1 MLNLKI
7 NYYRGESFLIG
18 TWLSII
24 PPLLAITFAI
34 LTRKVYLSLF
44 IGILSGAFIINQFA
58 ITSSITEITQTIWS
72 VISDLEWNVPILI
85 FVLLLGGLTSLLSN
99 SGATERFS
107 LWALSRVKTR
117 IAAQF
122 VTVFTGIAIFIDDY
136 FNSLAV
142 GQIARPITDAH
153 GISRSKLA
161 YLIDST
167 GAPICILIPLSSW
180 GAYVFS
186 LLVQPIN
193 EYNLG
198 IEPFTA
204 FLMIVPANYYAIMAL
219 LIVFI
224 TIYWQIDFKT
234 MRKHETAALKN
245 IDHNLREEAQK
256 SVIPLNHAL
265 DLMLPILTLVISTI
279 VLFLYS
285 GNYFS
290 SGVSMIEATGEGNI
304 VSSLV
309 YGGLLSILITAI
321 MYLPSK
327 KLKLKTFI
335 IVFFNGVWK
344 MSGAALILILAWS
357 IGSIIENLETGAFL
371 AGLVEGNVAL
381 WLLPVALFLLA
392 CVMAFATGTSWGTF
406 AIMVPIAVSIIG
418 VIHPEWILPAVGAV
432 LAGSVFGDHC
442 SPISDSTI
450 LSSVGAECN
459 LMDHVTT
466 QIPYALTAA
475 GASSIGYI
483 VFGLTSN
490 VFIGLIVSIIVLIS
504 FLFFIKQKSIPI
516 EA

>member
-1 MLNLKI
+1 M
-7 NYYRGESFLIG
+7 IG

-24 PPLLAITFAI
+24 PPLLAIGFAV

-44 IGILSGAFIINQFA
+44 IGILSGALIINQFS
-58 ITSSITEITQTIWS
+58 IKSSFVDVFQTIWG
-72 VISDLEWNVPILI
+72 VVSDVEWNVPILI

-117 IAAQF
+117 VAAQF
-122 VTVFTGIAIFIDDY
+122 VTVFTGITIFIDDY

-153 GISRSKLA
+153 GVSRSKLA

-219 LIVFI
+219 LIVFL
-224 TIYWQIDFKT
+224 TIYWQIDFRT
-234 MRKHETAALKN
+234 MRKHEEKALEEM
-245 IDHNLREEAQK
+245 DHNLKAEAQK
-256 SVIPLNHAL
+256 NIAPISHAF

-279 VLFLYS
+279 IFFLFS
-285 GNYFS
+285 GNYFTTN
-290 SGVSMIEATGEGNI
+290 VSMMQATGDGDI
-304 VSSLV
+304 VSALV
-309 YGGLLSILITAI
+309 YGGLLAILVTAI
-321 MYLPSK
+321 LYLPTE
-327 KLKLKTFI
+327 KLKVKSFI
-335 IVFFNGVWK
+335 IAFFNGVWK
-344 MSGAALILILAWS
+344 MSGAALILVLAWS
-357 IGSIIENLETGAFL
+357 IGNIIENLETGTFL
-371 AGLVEGNVAL
+371 ATLVEGNVPL

-392 CVMAFATGTSWGTF
+392 CIMAFATGTSWGTF
-406 AIMVPIAVSIIG
+406 AIMIPIAVSIIG
-418 VIHPEWILPAVGAV
+418 EIHPEWILPAIGAV

-490 VFIGLIVSIIVLIS
+490 VFIGLGVSILVLVS
-504 FLFFIKQKSIPI
+504 FLFAVKQRTQPI
-516 EA
+516 SS

>member
-1 MLNLKI
+1 M
-7 NYYRGESFLIG
+7 NYQQRGENSVTG
-18 TWLSII
+18 TWLTII
-24 PPLLAITFAI
+24 PPILAIAFAI

-44 IGILSGAFIINQFA
+44 IGILSGALIINSF
-58 ITSSITEITQTIWS
+58 SIKNGLIEMFQTIWL
-72 VISDLEWNVPILI
+72 VVSDVEWNVPILV
-85 FVLLLGGLTSLLSN
+85 FVLLLGGLTSLLAN

-117 IAAQF
+117 ESAQF

-142 GQIARPITDAH
+142 GQIARPLTDAH
-153 GISRSKLA
+153 GVSRSKLA

-186 LLVQPIN
+186 LLVHPIN

-219 LIVFI
+219 LIVFL
-224 TIYWQIDFKT
+224 TIYWKIDFRE
-234 MRKHETAALKN
+234 MRKHEQAAMDN
-245 IDHNLREEAQK
+245 IDYSLQKKAQENIVPFK
-256 SVIPLNHAL
+256 HAF

-279 VLFLYS
+279 TFFLLS

-290 SGVSMIEATGEGNI
+290 SNVSIIEATGDGNI
-304 VSSLV
+304 VTSLV
-309 YGGLLSILITAI
+309 YGGLLAILVTAI
-321 MYLPSK
+321 MYIPSK
-327 KLKLKTFI
+327 KLNISSFFLA
-335 IVFFNGVWK
+335 FFNGVWK
-344 MSGAALILILAWS
+344 MAGAALILVLAWS

-371 AGLVEGNVAL
+371 ATLVEGNVPL
-381 WLLPVALFLLA
+381 WLLPVALFILA
-392 CVMAFATGTSWGTF
+392 CIMAFATGTSWGTF
-406 AIMVPIAVSIIG
+406 AIMVPIAASIIG
-418 VIHPEWILPAVGAV
+418 EIHPEWILPAIGAV

-475 GASSIGYI
+475 GASGVGYI
-483 VFGLTSN
+483 AFGLTSN
-490 VFIGLIVSIIVLIS
+490 VFIGLAVSVITLVL
-504 FLFFIKQKSIPI
+504 FLLSVKHRSKPVS
-516 EA
+516 A

>member
-1 MLNLKI
+1 M
-7 NYYRGESFLIG
+7 IG

-24 PPLLAITFAI
+24 PPLLAIAFAI
-34 LTRKVYLSLF
+34 STRKVYLSLF
-44 IGILSGAFIINQFA
+44 IGIVSGALIINQF
-58 ITSSITEITQTIWS
+58 SIKNSFFEMIQTIWL
-72 VISDLEWNVPILI
+72 VVSDIEWNVPILV

-142 GQIARPITDAH
+142 GQIARPLTDAH
-153 GISRSKLA
+153 GVSRSKLA

-186 LLVQPIN
+186 LLIHPID

-219 LIVFI
+219 LIVFL
-224 TIYWQIDFKT
+224 TIYWQIDFRG
-234 MRKHETAALKN
+234 MRKHEQDAIDN
-245 IDHNLREEAQK
+245 IDLSLQKKAQENIVPF
-256 SVIPLNHAL
+256 SNAF
-265 DLMLPILTLVISTI
+265 DLMLPIFTLVISTI
-279 VLFLYS
+279 IFFLNS

-290 SGVSMIEATGEGNI
+290 SNVSIIEATGNGDI
-304 VSSLV
+304 VISLV
-309 YGGLLSILITAI
+309 YGGLLAIFVTAI

-327 KLKLKTFI
+327 KLHFSTFI
-335 IVFFNGVWK
+335 LAFFNGVWK
-344 MSGAALILILAWS
+344 MSGAALILVLAWS
-357 IGSIIENLETGAFL
+357 IGSIIEQLETGSFL
-371 AGLVEGNVAL
+371 ATLVEGNVPL
-381 WLLPVALFLLA
+381 WLLPVALFILA
-392 CVMAFATGTSWGTF
+392 CIMAFATGTSWGTF
-406 AIMVPIAVSIIG
+406 AIMVPISVAIVG
-418 VIHPEWILPAVGAV
+418 EIHPEWILPAIGAV

-475 GASSIGYI
+475 GASSVGYI

-490 VFIGLIVSIIVLIS
+490 VFIGLATSITVLVLFLLSVKQRIKKVSV
-504 FLFFIKQKSIPI
+504 
-516 EA
+516 

>member
-1 MLNLKI
+1 M
-7 NYYRGESFLIG
+7 IG

-24 PPLLAITFAI
+24 PPLLAISFAI

-44 IGILSGAFIINQFA
+44 IGILSGAFIINQF
-58 ITSSITEITQTIWS
+58 SIQNSFFEIFQTIWS
-72 VISDLEWNVPILI
+72 VISDVEWNVPILV

-107 LWALSRVKTR
+107 VWALSRVKTR
-117 IAAQF
+117 MAAQF

-186 LLVQPIN
+186 LLVHPIN

-219 LIVFI
+219 LIVFL
-224 TIYWQIDFKT
+224 TIYWQIDFRT
-234 MRKHETAALKN
+234 MRQHEEKALQEM
-245 IDHNLREEAQK
+245 DHTLKEKAQK
-256 SVIPLNHAL
+256 TIVPISNAL
-265 DLMLPILTLVISTI
+265 DLMLPILTLVMSTI
-279 VLFLYS
+279 IFFLYS

-290 SGVSMIEATGEGNI
+290 SNVSMIQATGDGDI

-309 YGGLLSILITAI
+309 YGGLLSILVTAL

-327 KLKLKTFI
+327 KLKVSTFI
-335 IVFFNGVWK
+335 IVFFNGIWK
-344 MSGAALILILAWS
+344 MSGAALILVLAWS

-371 AGLVEGNVAL
+371 ATLVEGNVPL
-381 WLLPVALFLLA
+381 WLLPVTLFILA
-392 CVMAFATGTSWGTF
+392 CIMAFATGTSWGTF

-418 VIHPEWILPAVGAV
+418 VIHPEWILPAIGAV

-450 LSSVGAECN
+450 LSSVGAEAN

-483 VFGLTSN
+483 VFGITSN
-490 VFIGLIVSIIVLIS
+490 VFIGLGISVIVLVGFMFFLKQRTQPIS
-504 FLFFIKQKSIPI
+504 
-516 EA
+516 A

>member
-1 MLNLKI
+1 M
-7 NYYRGESFLIG
+7 IG

-24 PPLLAITFAI
+24 PPLLAISFAI

-44 IGILSGAFIINQFA
+44 IGILSGAFIINQF
-58 ITSSITEITQTIWS
+58 SIQNSFIEIFQTIWS
-72 VISDLEWNVPILI
+72 VISDVEWNVPILV

-107 LWALSRVKTR
+107 VWALSRVKTR
-117 IAAQF
+117 MAAQF

-186 LLVQPIN
+186 LLVHPIN

-219 LIVFI
+219 LIVFL
-224 TIYWQIDFKT
+224 TIYWQIDFRT
-234 MRKHETAALKN
+234 MRQHEVKALQDM
-245 IDHNLREEAQK
+245 DHTLKEKAQK
-256 SVIPLNHAL
+256 TIVPISNAL

-279 VLFLYS
+279 IFFLYS

-290 SGVSMIEATGEGNI
+290 SNVGMIQATGDGDI

-309 YGGLLSILITAI
+309 YGGLLSILVTAL

-327 KLKLKTFI
+327 KLKLSTFI
-335 IVFFNGVWK
+335 IVFFNGIWK
-344 MSGAALILILAWS
+344 MSGAALILVLAWS

-371 AGLVEGNVAL
+371 ATLVEGNVPL
-381 WLLPVALFLLA
+381 WLLPVTLFILA
-392 CVMAFATGTSWGTF
+392 CIMAFATGTSWGTF

-418 VIHPEWILPAVGAV
+418 VIHPEWILPAIGAV

-450 LSSVGAECN
+450 LSSVGAEAN

-475 GASSIGYI
+475 AASSIGYI
-483 VFGLTSN
+483 VFGITSN
-490 VFIGLIVSIIVLIS
+490 VFIGLGISVIVLVGFMFFLKQRTQPIS
-504 FLFFIKQKSIPI
+504 
-516 EA
+516 A

>member
-1 MLNLKI
+1 M
-7 NYYRGESFLIG
+7 IG

-24 PPLLAITFAI
+24 PPLLAIGFAI

-44 IGILSGAFIINQFA
+44 IGIVSGAFIINQFT
-58 ITSSITEITQTIWS
+58 ILDSFTLIFQTIWS
-72 VISDLEWNVPILI
+72 VISDVEWNVPILV

-107 LWALSRVKTR
+107 IWALSRVKTR
-117 IAAQF
+117 VAAQF

-186 LLVQPIN
+186 LLVPPIN

-219 LIVFI
+219 LIVFL
-224 TIYWQIDFKT
+224 TIYWQIDFRT
-234 MRKHETAALKN
+234 MRQHEIKALN
-245 IDHNLREEAQK
+245 EMDHTLKEKAKKTIVPISN
-256 SVIPLNHAL
+256 AL
-265 DLMLPILTLVISTI
+265 DLMLPILTLVLSTI
-279 VLFLYS
+279 IFFLYS
-285 GNYFS
+285 GNYFTS
-290 SGVSMIEATGEGNI
+290 SVSMIEATGDGDI

-309 YGGLLSILITAI
+309 YGGLLSILVTAI
-321 MYLPSK
+321 IYLPSK
-327 KLKLKTFI
+327 KLKINTFI

-344 MSGAALILILAWS
+344 MSGAALILVLAWS
-357 IGSIIENLETGAFL
+357 IGSIIENLETGSFL
-371 AGLVEGNVAL
+371 ATLVEGNVPL
-381 WLLPVALFLLA
+381 WLLPVTLFILA
-392 CVMAFATGTSWGTF
+392 CIMAFATGTSWGTF

-418 VIHPEWILPAVGAV
+418 VIHPEWILPAIGAV

-450 LSSVGAECN
+450 LSSVGAEAN

-475 GASSIGYI
+475 GASAIGYI

-490 VFIGLIVSIIVLIS
+490 VLLGLGVSSLVLVG
-504 FLFFIKQKSIPI
+504 FLFFLKQKTKPVT
-516 EA
+516 A

>member
-1 MLNLKI
+1 M
-7 NYYRGESFLIG
+7 IG

-24 PPLLAITFAI
+24 PPLLAISFAI

-44 IGILSGAFIINQFA
+44 IGILSGALIINQFS
-58 ITSSITEITQTIWS
+58 IKSSLVDVFQTGWG
-72 VISDLEWNVPILI
+72 VISDVEWNVPILI

-107 LWALSRVKTR
+107 LWALSRVKSRVT
-117 IAAQF
+117 AQL
-122 VTVFTGIAIFIDDY
+122 VTVFTGITIFIDDY

-142 GQIARPITDAH
+142 GQIAKPITDAH

-219 LIVFI
+219 LIVFL
-224 TIYWQIDFKT
+224 TIYWKIDFPA
-234 MRKHETAALKN
+234 MRKHEEKALAEL
-245 IDHNLREEAQK
+245 DHNLKEKAQK
-256 SVIPLNHAL
+256 NIVPLNHAF

-279 VLFLYS
+279 ILFLIS

-290 SGVSMIEATGEGNI
+290 ANVSMMQATGEGDI
-304 VSSLV
+304 VSALV
-309 YGGLLSILITAI
+309 YGGLLAILVAAI
-321 MYLPSK
+321 LYLPAK
-327 KLKLKTFI
+327 KLKVKTFI
-335 IVFFNGVWK
+335 LAFFNGVWK
-344 MSGAALILILAWS
+344 MFGAALILVLAWS
-357 IGSIIENLETGAFL
+357 IGNIIEKLETGSFL
-371 AGLVEGNVAL
+371 ATLVEGNVPL
-381 WLLPVALFLLA
+381 WLLPVALFILA
-392 CVMAFATGTSWGTF
+392 CIMAFATGTSWGTF
-406 AIMVPIAVSIIG
+406 AIMIPIAVSIIG
-418 VIHPEWILPAVGAV
+418 VIQPEWILPVIGAV
-432 LAGSVFGDHC
+432 LAGSVFGDHV

-475 GASSIGYI
+475 GATSIGYL

-490 VFIGLIVSIIVLIS
+490 VFIGLGASTIVLIG
-504 FLFFIKQKSIPI
+504 FLLIVKQRIKPLST
-516 EA
+516 

>member
-1 MLNLKI
+1 M
-7 NYYRGESFLIG
+7 IG

-24 PPLLAITFAI
+24 PPLLAISFAI

-44 IGILSGAFIINQFA
+44 IGILSGAFIINQF
-58 ITSSITEITQTIWS
+58 SIQNSFIEIFQTIWS
-72 VISDLEWNVPILI
+72 VISDVEWNVPILV

-107 LWALSRVKTR
+107 VWALSRVKTR
-117 IAAQF
+117 MAAQF

-186 LLVQPIN
+186 LLVHPIN

-219 LIVFI
+219 LIVFL
-224 TIYWQIDFKT
+224 TIYWQIDFRT
-234 MRKHETAALKN
+234 MRQHEVKALQDM
-245 IDHNLREEAQK
+245 DHTLKEKAQK
-256 SVIPLNHAL
+256 TIVPISNAL

-279 VLFLYS
+279 IFFLYS

-290 SGVSMIEATGEGNI
+290 SNVSMIQATGDGDI

-309 YGGLLSILITAI
+309 YGGLLSILVTAL

-327 KLKLKTFI
+327 KLKLSTFI
-335 IVFFNGVWK
+335 IVFFNGIWK
-344 MSGAALILILAWS
+344 MSGAALILVLAWS

-371 AGLVEGNVAL
+371 ATLVEGNVPL
-381 WLLPVALFLLA
+381 WLLPVTLFILA
-392 CVMAFATGTSWGTF
+392 CIMAFATGTSWGTF

-418 VIHPEWILPAVGAV
+418 VIHPEWILPAIGAV

-450 LSSVGAECN
+450 LSSVGAEAN

-475 GASSIGYI
+475 AASSIGYI
-483 VFGLTSN
+483 VFGITSN
-490 VFIGLIVSIIVLIS
+490 VFIGLGISVIVLVGFMFFLKQRTQPIS
-504 FLFFIKQKSIPI
+504 
-516 EA
+516 A

>member
-1 MLNLKI
+1 M
-7 NYYRGESFLIG
+7 IG

-24 PPLLAITFAI
+24 PPLLAIGFAI

-44 IGILSGAFIINQFA
+44 IGILSGALIINQF
-58 ITSSITEITQTIWS
+58 SIKNSLVEIFLTIWE
-72 VISDLEWNVPILI
+72 VISDVEWNVPILV

-99 SGATERFS
+99 SGSTERFS

-117 IAAQF
+117 VSAQF
-122 VTVFTGIAIFIDDY
+122 VTVFTGITIFIDDY

-204 FLMIVPANYYAIMAL
+204 FMMIIPANYYAIMAL
-219 LIVFI
+219 LIVFL
-224 TIYWQIDFKT
+224 TIYWQIDFSA
-234 MRKHETAALKN
+234 MQKHEKKALETM
-245 IDHNLREEAQK
+245 DHNLKKEAQEN
-256 SVIPLNHAL
+256 VAPLSYAL

-279 VLFLYS
+279 VLFLFS
-285 GNYFS
+285 GNYFNKN
-290 SGVSMIEATGEGNI
+290 VSLIQATGDGDI
-304 VSSLV
+304 VNSLL
-309 YGGLLSILITAI
+309 YGGVFAIIITAVL
-321 MYLPSK
+321 YLPTK
-327 KLKLKTFI
+327 KLKVTSF
-335 IVFFNGVWK
+335 VYSFFNGIWK
-344 MSGAALILILAWS
+344 MIGAAIILVLAWT
-357 IGSIIENLETGAFL
+357 IGSIIENLDTGAFL
-371 AGLVEGNVAL
+371 AQLIEGNLPL
-381 WLLPVALFLLA
+381 WLLPVALFILA
-392 CVMAFATGTSWGTF
+392 CFMAFATGTSWGTF

-418 VIHPEWILPAVGAV
+418 EIQPEWILPAVGAV
-432 LAGSVFGDHC
+432 LAGSVFGDHI

-450 LSSVGAECN
+450 LSSVGAESN

-466 QIPYALTAA
+466 QIPYALIAA
-475 GASSIGYI
+475 VASSIGYL

-490 VFIGLIVSIIVLIS
+490 VFIGLGVSVIVLVS
-504 FLFFIKQKSIPI
+504 FLLVVKQKRKPI
-516 EA
+516 SS